1 MTSNLPVAATRM
13 HELDRSEVLAAF
25 FQGLADPTRV
35 QILELL
41 AQRPHTVSELQAA
54 LGIGQGR
61 VSSHLACLRWCGF
74 VSVQPEGRFSRY
86 QLVDEGVRK
95 ILRQGEAIVRAN
107 ANRLSSCLI
116 LATEGGHGP
125 TEALR

>member
-1 MTSNLPVAATRM
+1 M